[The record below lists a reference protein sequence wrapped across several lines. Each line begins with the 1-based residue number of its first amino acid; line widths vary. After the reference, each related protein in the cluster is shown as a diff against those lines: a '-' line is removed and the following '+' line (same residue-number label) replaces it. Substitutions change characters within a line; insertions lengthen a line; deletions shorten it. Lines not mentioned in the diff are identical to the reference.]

1 MLATTSLRRSQL
13 RPDCASVVILGSHA
27 ERVGNRLPTLFQN
40 VEDEMQVWR
49 IMPLGAGC
57 GSRTEWWD
65 EWDSLPP
72 EERASLEKAQED
84 YDNEYAEFKRSSN
97 QRW

>member
-1 MLATTSLRRSQL
+1 
-13 RPDCASVVILGSHA
+13 
-27 ERVGNRLPTLFQN
+27 
-40 VEDEMQVWR
+40 MQVWR